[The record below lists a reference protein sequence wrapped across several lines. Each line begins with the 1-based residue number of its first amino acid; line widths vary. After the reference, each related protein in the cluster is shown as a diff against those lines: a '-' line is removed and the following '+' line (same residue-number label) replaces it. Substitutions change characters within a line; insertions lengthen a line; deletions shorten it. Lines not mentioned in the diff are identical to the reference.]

1 MQKQTS
7 PRIKAKAL
15 KQSQIEIIASLC
27 GLAATGAGWYA
38 LKLILQI

>member
-7 PRIKAKAL
+7 PRGKTKTLA
-15 KQSQIEIIASLC
+15 QSQVEVIACLC

-38 LKLILQI
+38 LKLLLQI